1 MALQGEISS
10 PQNRH
15 IAQARSLHRKRARDR
30 EQSCLIEGVRLIE
43 TALDAGVVPL
53 FCFLERGFATDE
65 RRQAL
70 EERLLA
76 GPWPAWY
83 VSAEAMQ
90 VASDTQTPQG
100 VACVVPIPEPAASL
114 PADTSLVVA
123 LDGIRDPGNLGTM
136 LRTCHALG
144 VSAVLLTKDCVD
156 AWSPK
161 VLRAGMGSHFGLP
174 IHTDLAWDRI
184 AALTAKLVRVVAE
197 LGAHQT
203 AWQFD
208 WRQPV
213 AVLIGG
219 EAHGASDRALRAA
232 DERVRIPMAAGAE
245 SLNAA
250 IACGMLL
257 YEVTRQRSTS

>member
-1 MALQGEISS
+1 MAFQGEISS

-15 IAQARSLHRKRARDR
+15 IAQARSLHRKRARGR
-30 EQSCLIEGVRLIE
+30 EQSCLIEGVRLTE
-43 TALDAGVVPL
+43 TALDAGVVPA

-70 EERLLA
+70 ERRLLQE
-76 GPWPAWY
+76 PWPTWY
-83 VSAEAMQ
+83 VSPEAMQ
-90 VASDTQTPQG
+90 AASDTQTPQG
-100 VACVVPIPEPAASL
+100 VACVVPIPDPVTSL
-114 PADTSLVVA
+114 PADASLVVA
-123 LDGIRDPGNLGTM
+123 LDGIRDPGNLGTI

-161 VLRAGMGSHFGLP
+161 VLRAAMGSHFCLP
-174 IHTDLAWDRI
+174 VHTDLAWERV
-184 AALTAKLVRVVAE
+184 ATLTSRLVRVVAE
-197 LGAHQT
+197 AGAPQT

-208 WRQPV
+208 WRRAV
-213 AVLIGG
+213 ALVIGG

-250 IACGMLL
+250 IACSMLL